1 MQQTPGQPVAV
12 SSLGVFKGVHECFPS
27 LYLSH
32 HLVCLLS
39 CCKQAAVASGHEV
52 NISEGGL
59 EDVQEP
65 VIATLSDYH

>member
-12 SSLGVFKGVHECFPS
+12 SSLCVFRGVQVCFPS
-27 LYLSH
+27 LSH

-39 CCKQAAVASGHEV
+39 CCKQAAVATGHEV
-52 NISEGGL
+52 NISRGWL

-65 VIATLSDYH
+65 LIATLSDYH